1 MGPVWQTIIFL
12 GGIIPAILSIT
23 GLVMWW
29 RSRGWKKALARKR
42 REKALGAA
50 APQPAE

>member
-1 MGPVWQTIIFL
+1 MGLGWQIIIFL
-12 GGIIPAILSIT
+12 GGLIPAILSIT

-42 REKALGAA
+42 RERTLGIAA
-50 APQPAE
+50 AQPAE

>member
-1 MGPVWQTIIFL
+1 VIIFL

-42 REKALGAA
+42 KERAVGAA
-50 APQPAE
+50 APQAAV

>member
-1 MGPVWQTIIFL
+1 MGPVWQVLIFL

-29 RSRGWKKALARKR
+29 RSRGWKKALTRKR
-42 REKALGAA
+42 KERGLGAA
-50 APQPAE
+50 APPPAV

>member
-1 MGPVWQTIIFL
+1 MGFVWQLVIFI
-12 GGIIPAILSIT
+12 GGIIPALLSIT

-29 RSRGWKKALARKR
+29 RSRGWKAQLAKKRKARK
-42 REKALGAA
+42 AAQA